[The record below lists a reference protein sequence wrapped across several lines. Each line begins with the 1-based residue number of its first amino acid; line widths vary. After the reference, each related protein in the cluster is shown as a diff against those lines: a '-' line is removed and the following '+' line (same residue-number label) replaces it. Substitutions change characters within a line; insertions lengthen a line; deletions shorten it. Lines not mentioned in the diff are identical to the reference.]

1 MITDIRQLSV
11 YDQNSILKK
20 RLERYESEGVA
31 AVMKGH
37 YEKELQ
43 AAKYRRD
50 QADKFWH
57 NCLDENKRLKRR
69 NVELYRDNQR
79 LQKEKRAAEKESE
92 KDQRLRKMAEDE
104 LEMLKK
110 KYADQA
116 AKEGELA
123 EQLEER
129 DKQLAA
135 LKDEIARQ
143 QAIIDND
150 GTTSGLPTSKTP
162 LGKKKVI
169 PNSREKSGKNRGGQP
184 GHEKKILP
192 PVPNDEVDDTTIH
205 MAEKCPDCGGPVIET
220 GQDEMRDVSD
230 YEVKII
236 HHRHVFKGCRC
247 TLCGKEFHEPVPKI
261 LTAEHGY
268 GPAVQAMALALIN
281 LGFVSVKRSRELIIG
296 LMGNKI
302 KPSEGYVFKL
312 TRRAA
317 RKLKQFV
324 NDVKD
329 ACVRQK
335 ILYWDDT
342 VIFIN
347 TKRGCM
353 RFYGNE
359 GLAFYTAHEKKDA
372 AGIEADG
379 ILARLTSFTSL
390 MHDHVKYNYRKEFL
404 FKNLECI
411 AHLERELR
419 KLYNDSGHKWALMLK
434 ELIGEMVGKR
444 KRIKAAGGSEF
455 DREETDR
462 FEKKLREYVDEGIKA
477 YETDGNRYYHNDE
490 KNAIAKLEE
499 YKENY
504 FGWIYDFELPTTN
517 NVSERSLRMTKSK
530 QKISGQFGDVKNAE
544 DFAAVRTYIE
554 TCRRNGK
561 DPYEALYR
569 LMDGNPYTVEEL
581 LKTA

>member
-1 MITDIRQLSV
+1 MIKDIRQLSV
-11 YDQNSILKK
+11 YDQNNILKK
-20 RLERYESEGVA
+20 RLERYESEGVVA
-31 AVMKGH
+31 AMKEH

-43 AAKYRRD
+43 AAKYRRE
-50 QADKFWH
+50 QSDKFWH
-57 NCLDENKRLKRR
+57 NCLEVNKKLKRR
-69 NVELYRDNQR
+69 NQELYRENQR
-79 LQKEKRAAEKESE
+79 LQKEKHAAEKASAKAE
-92 KDQRLRKMAEDE
+92 RLRKMAEDDFE
-104 LEMLKK
+104 ALKK
-110 KYADQA
+110 KYAGQA
-116 AKEGELA
+116 EKEGEFI
-123 EQLEER
+123 EQLGER
-129 DKQLAA
+129 DKQIAA
-135 LKDEIARQ
+135 LKEEIARQ

-162 LGKKKVI
+162 FGKKKVI
-169 PNSREKSGKNRGGQP
+169 PNSREKSGKKRGGQP
-184 GHEKKILP
+184 GHKKKTLP
-192 PVPNDEVDDTTIH
+192 SVPDDEVDDITIH
-205 MAEKCPDCGGPVIET
+205 MAEKCPDCGGPVVKT
-220 GQDEMRDVSD
+220 GQDETRDVSD
-230 YEVKII
+230 YEVKIV
-236 HHRHVFKGCRC
+236 HHRHVFKGYRC
-247 TLCGKEFHEPVPKI
+247 LLCGKEFHEPIPKK
-261 LTAEHGY
+261 LSAEHGY

-296 LMGNKI
+296 LMGDRI

-317 RKLKQFV
+317 RKLKKFV

-335 ILYWDDT
+335 ILHWDDT

-359 GLAFYTAHEKKDA
+359 RLAFYTAHEKKDA

-404 FKNLECI
+404 FRNLECI
-411 AHLERELR
+411 AHLERELQ
-419 KLYNDSGHKWALMLK
+419 KLYNDSGHRWALKLK
-434 ELIGEMVGKR
+434 ELIGEMVWKR

-455 DREETDR
+455 DKEETER
-462 FEKKLREYVDEGIKA
+462 FEEKFREYVDKGIKA
-477 YETDGNRYYHNDE
+477 YEADGNRYYHNDE
-490 KNAIAKLEE
+490 KNAIARLEK

-517 NVSERSLRMTKSK
+517 NESERSLRMTKSK
-530 QKISGQFGDVKNAE
+530 QKISGQFGDVANAE

-554 TCRRNGK
+554 TCRRNGR

-569 LMDGNPYTVEEL
+569 LMDDNPYTVEEL
-581 LKTA
+581 LTSA

>member
-11 YDQNSILKK
+11 YEQNSILKK
-20 RLERYESEGVA
+20 RLEKYESEGVA
-31 AVMKGH
+31 TVMKEH

-69 NVELYRDNQR
+69 NRDLYRDNQR
-79 LQKEKRAAEKESE
+79 LQKEKRAAEKKSE
-92 KDQRLRKMAEDE
+92 KELRLRKMAEDE
-104 LEMLKK
+104 LETLKK
-110 KYADQA
+110 KDAGQA
-116 AKEGELA
+116 TKEVELIK
-123 EQLEER
+123 QLEER
-129 DKQLAA
+129 NKQIEA
-135 LKDEIARQ
+135 LKDTIARQ
-143 QAIIDND
+143 QSMIDND

-169 PNSREKSGKNRGGQP
+169 PNSREKTGKNRGGQP
-184 GHEKKILP
+184 GHEKKALP
-192 PVPNDEVDDTTIH
+192 PVPDDEVDETVTYK
-205 MAEKCPDCGGPVIET
+205 AKKCPDCGGPVIET
-220 GQDEMRDVSD
+220 GKDEMRDISD

-236 HHRHVFKGCRC
+236 HHRHIFKGSRC
-247 TLCGKEFHEPVPKI
+247 VLCGKEFHEPVPEK

-268 GPAVQAMALALIN
+268 GPAIQAMALALIN

-302 KPSEGYVFKL
+302 KPSEGYIFKL

-317 RKLKQFV
+317 RKLKKFV
-324 NDVKD
+324 SDVKD

-359 GLAFYTAHEKKDA
+359 RLAFYTAHEKKDA

-411 AHLERELR
+411 AHLERELQ
-419 KLYNDSGHKWALMLK
+419 KLYNDSGHKWALKLK

-444 KRIKAAGGSEF
+444 KRIKADGGSEF
-455 DREETDR
+455 EKEETDR
-462 FEKKLREYVDEGIKA
+462 FEEKLREYVDEGIKA
-477 YETDGNRYYHNDE
+477 YETDENRYYHNDE

-517 NVSERSLRMTKSK
+517 NESERSLRMTKSK
-530 QKISGQFGDVKNAE
+530 QKISGQFGDVRNAE

-569 LMDGNPYTVEEL
+569 LMDDNPYTVEEL
-581 LKTA
+581 LKAA